1 MAAGEHKDFPW
12 PSDHHRLMPQTQN
25 SPSILFSRASTAS
38 TRECRPILFW
48 NNIVMTIITMKE
60 LSVSNQLLIPQQY
73 VTLQEGNE
81 SSSSFNVNDILPK
94 KQIASRTAA
103 PPASHRSPAPDDS
116 IKDEEKPRR
125 SVSFNPNVRCRII
138 QSRKDMSDSQIS
150 KNWLNRTDIAQ
161 IKQDCKQVLYLIN
174 ADLKV
179 EGMGE
184 RGVEHLHKILV
195 QERRTLRTSLL
206 HEICLMQELQ
216 SKLCQS
222 MHERCVFSDAMA
234 ERCVRLSVSSQKRAY
249 QRAHSDAAEASR
261 DY

>member
-184 RGVEHLHKILV
+184 RGIAHCDKGRVH
-195 QERRTLRTSLL
+195 ERRSLRNGLV
-206 HEICLMQELQ
+206 HEINCMQELQ
-216 SKLCQS
+216 SKLCQN
-222 MHERCVFSDAMA
+222 MHERSVFSDIMA
-234 ERCVRLSVSSQKRAY
+234 ANCARLTAISQELAYARAN
-249 QRAHSDAAEASR
+249 SDAAEA
-261 DY
+261 DL